1 MYHIKKYKVF
11 ESNLDEMELD
21 IEDIAI
27 SEISDRSKFSI
38 SIIESTKTPCVVI
51 SLGDVGDYDGFRLG
65 EVKDFIIRL
74 KDYLGDRCGKGGLVV
89 VSESHRTY
97 IDITEEE
104 IDYVDKY
111 YNMVDAPGLS
121 NFSINIED
129 YIPKYKVFESYKEDI
144 ISDIIDIF
152 LSECPNEDKFKIH
165 VSTSRSMHV
174 GEYTPI
180 DKDYIMVII
189 SLQNLN
195 YDGEYNFNIEELKP
209 FLIRLN
215 GY

>member
-1 MYHIKKYKVF
+1 MYHIK
-11 ESNLDEMELD
+11 
-21 IEDIAI
+21 
-27 SEISDRSKFSI
+27 
-38 SIIESTKTPCVVI
+38 
-51 SLGDVGDYDGFRLG
+51 
-65 EVKDFIIRL
+65 
-74 KDYLGDRCGKGGLVV
+74 
-89 VSESHRTY
+89 
-97 IDITEEE
+97 
-104 IDYVDKY
+104 
-111 YNMVDAPGLS
+111 
-121 NFSINIED
+121 
-129 YIPKYKVFESYKEDI
+129 KYKVFESYKEDI

-215 GY
+215 GYLGKKWKEASFLEYDQYKYRGKFEILNGEIGGYINGSNIDKIQNMHIRALI